1 MFTIVKI
8 QSIDILTCVRVSVP
22 SMNIWDKLRESTPCV
37 LTEILATSS
46 AFHRKPQMQLPDL
59 FIARQIGS
67 DSGYDVLELA
77 DFNLTSNQ
85 VEKRDLLAAVER
97 L

>member
-1 MFTIVKI
+1 
-8 QSIDILTCVRVSVP
+8 
-22 SMNIWDKLRESTPCV
+22 
-37 LTEILATSS
+37 
-46 AFHRKPQMQLPDL
+46 MQLPDL